1 MSQKPSETEQVD
13 RVVVIVRQMIDLAQ
27 THIPDE
33 LTRSLALAATL
44 VRNDPEGS
52 ARGIRSMYGGMG
64 SLNDVVLYRN
74 GQPLIEENIAF
85 SALKSELFDL
95 CVELSAF
102 GQTLSSGDT

>member
-1 MSQKPSETEQVD
+1 
-13 RVVVIVRQMIDLAQ
+13 
-27 THIPDE
+27 
-33 LTRSLALAATL
+33 
-44 VRNDPEGS
+44 
-52 ARGIRSMYGGMG
+52 MYGGMG